1 VIKNFYKFSL
11 FLPVI
16 LQVKLRGYFGR
27 NKEVELSVLKK
38 IINKGDIVIDVGAHH
53 GIYTY
58 QLKRLVGK
66 KGTIYGIE
74 PQYELYQY
82 LNLAF
87 KKSKNVILINAAAYN
102 INSTQKLY
110 TPIHNDSL
118 ATGGASLKKQDV
130 QNSVTSVNTI
140 TIDSLNLNR
149 CNFIKI
155 DVEGGELNVLEG
167 SLSTIRKFHPIL
179 LIEIDFNLSGKDLT
193 QTLSVLQ
200 SFKYKPYL
208 FEKNKFESVDYDE
221 FKSINVNRKYGR
233 HTLNF
238 FLI

>member
-1 VIKNFYKFSL
+1 M
-11 FLPVI
+11 
-16 LQVKLRGYFGR
+16 
-27 NKEVELSVLKK
+27 ELLVLKK
-38 IINKGDIVIDVGAHH
+38 IINRGDIAIDVGAHH
-53 GIYTY
+53 GIYTN
-58 QLKRLVGK
+58 QLKKLVGHE
-66 KGTIYGIE
+66 GFVYGIE

-82 LNLAF
+82 LNAAY
-87 KKSKNVILINAAAYN
+87 KKSKNIILINAAAHN
-102 INSTQKLY
+102 SNSTKQLF
-110 TPIHNDSL
+110 TPIHNGSL
-118 ATGGASLKKQDV
+118 ATGGASLKKQSR

-179 LIEIDFNLSGKDLT
+179 LIEIDINLSGKDLT
-193 QTLSVLQ
+193 QTLSILK

-208 FEKNKFESVDYDE
+208 IEKNELESVDYDE